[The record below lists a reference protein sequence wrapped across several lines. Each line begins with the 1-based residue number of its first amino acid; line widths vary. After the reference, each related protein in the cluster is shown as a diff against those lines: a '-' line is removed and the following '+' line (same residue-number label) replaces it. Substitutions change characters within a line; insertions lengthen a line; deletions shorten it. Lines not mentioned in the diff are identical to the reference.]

1 MVVTERSDSRTQ
13 GPHALRDARAD
24 ATEVPRGT
32 RVRLADPRFR
42 GKLGTVVDHKH
53 AWYRVQLDTGGVQSV
68 RVMFLQREDGSP
80 MHPEFARR
88 MAELSSDESD

>member
-1 MVVTERSDSRTQ
+1 M
-13 GPHALRDARAD
+13 
-24 ATEVPRGT
+24 
-32 RVRLADPRFR
+32 
-42 GKLGTVVDHKH
+42 DHKH